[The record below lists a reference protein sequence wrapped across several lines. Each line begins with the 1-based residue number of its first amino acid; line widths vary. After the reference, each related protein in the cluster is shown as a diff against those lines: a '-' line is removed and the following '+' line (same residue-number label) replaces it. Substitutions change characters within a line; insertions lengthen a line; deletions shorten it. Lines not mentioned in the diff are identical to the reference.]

1 MMVAAYQSSKAEPWA
16 HRSNPL
22 LCDAGE
28 YSERQFTVPL
38 AALAKVADAQKEPQ
52 GCRLSSTGVRGRIR
66 LELLPANRLLRQ
78 SKQAC

>member
-16 HRSNPL
+16 HRFNPL

-38 AALAKVADAQKEPQ
+38 AALAKVADAQNSLKVA
-52 GCRLSSTGVRGRIR
+52 GCRARV
-66 LELLPANRLLRQ
+66 
-78 SKQAC
+78 